1 MGSIIYSKM
10 IPGST
15 GGERETRKVK
25 EATKGVFISR
35 LSLRTAGPQ
44 STGDTLKICVEL
56 ISNISQ
62 WVTENW
68 SIFRPCLEPNCLRV
82 ALSAHVLSR
91 FSCVRLCAT
100 LWTVAHQPPLSIVF
114 SRPEYWSGLPWPPP
128 GDLPDPRIK
137 SVSLMSP
144 ALAGGFL
151 TTSTTWEA
159 WGWPL
164 GHHKPL
170 NFLWPCGSAERA
182 TIAAAEENS

>member
-62 WVTENW
+62 
-68 SIFRPCLEPNCLRV
+68 
-82 ALSAHVLSR
+82 
-91 FSCVRLCAT
+91 
-100 LWTVAHQPPLSIVF
+100 
-114 SRPEYWSGLPWPPP
+114 
-128 GDLPDPRIK
+128 
-137 SVSLMSP
+137 
-144 ALAGGFL
+144 
-151 TTSTTWEA
+151 
-159 WGWPL
+159 
-164 GHHKPL
+164 
-170 NFLWPCGSAERA
+170 
-182 TIAAAEENS
+182 